1 MNQPKTG
8 LRRGDL
14 VEVKTPDEILQTLD
28 SEGALENLPFMPEM
42 LQFCGKRFS
51 VSNRALTVCFSG
63 PGSRRGFHGNDVVT
77 LEGLRC
83 SGADHD
89 GCQKA
94 CMIFWREA
102 WLRRVDDELL
112 PSKADIGGNERLQT
126 RLKTLTGPERYY
138 CQASELSKV
147 ADPLPRFERLGKYI
161 SGLRAANFNSLQM
174 ANSLRIWLFW
184 RIRQIF
190 LGIYPRGTKRIT
202 PEDSLYLQSGEWV
215 EIKPINSIIETLD
228 ERGLNRGLYF
238 SPDMRL
244 LCGQRRRVR
253 GRIDKII
260 VDGTGKMRQLRNT
273 VCLEDATCGC
283 DYMGFG
289 MGGCAR
295 SELTYWREIWL
306 RRAGG
311 PYDPTPS

>member
-63 PGSRRGFHGNDVVT
+63 PGSRRGFRGNDVVT

-112 PSKADIGGNERLQT
+112 PSKADVGGNERLQT
-126 RLKTLTGPERYY
+126 RLKTLAGPERYY

-147 ADPLPRFERLGKYI
+147 ADPLPRFVRLGKYI
-161 SGLRAANFNSLQM
+161 SGLRADNFNGLQM

-184 RIRQIF
+184 RSFQIF
-190 LGIYPRGTKRIT
+190 LGIYPRGTKGPT

-295 SELTYWREIWL
+295 CELTYWREIWL
-306 RRAGG
+306 RRADG

>member
-1 MNQPKTG
+1 MNQPNAG
-8 LRRGDL
+8 LRRGDF
-14 VEVKTPDEILQTLD
+14 VEVKTPEEILQTLGA
-28 SEGALENLPFMPEM
+28 EGALEHLPFMPEM
-42 LQFCGKRFS
+42 LEFCGKRFS

-63 PGSRRGFHGNDVVT
+63 PGSHRGFLGNDVVT
-77 LEGLRC
+77 LDGLRC

-102 WLRRVDDELL
+102 WLRKVDDRLLQSKLEL
-112 PSKADIGGNERLQT
+112 GGNERLRA
-126 RLKTLTGPERYY
+126 RLKTLMGPKRYY
-138 CQASELSKV
+138 CQASELSK
-147 ADPLPRFERLGKYI
+147 ATDPLLRLKRLQKYFA
-161 SGLRAANFNSLQM
+161 GLSAGNFNVLQM
-174 ANSLRIWLFW
+174 AKSLCIWLFW

-190 LGIYPRGTKRIT
+190 LGVYARGTKNLT
-202 PEDSLYLQSGEWV
+202 TEDSLNLQPGEWV
-215 EIKPINSIIETLD
+215 EVKSMNSIIETLD

-260 VDGTGKMRQLRNT
+260 VDGTGVMRQLRNT

-295 SELTYWREIWL
+295 CELTYWREIWL
-306 RRAGG
+306 RRADG
-311 PYDPTPS
+311 PYDPPPS